1 MITYLAMIVP
11 TLIVGVYASWQSWTY
26 GSLQIHANLDITTER
41 IKDQIQGD
49 FEKYNNLFSLVL
61 YDVRISQ
68 AIRNGD
74 GFRPGSNISSYMS
87 LLNSID
93 VKLGKFKVY
102 LARDIPD
109 NNFFHSNETVKSEE
123 WYSLAVSSTDAIVYP
138 AEHALIVAE
147 KLPDIFSND
156 NLSVLRAE
164 ISYSTLFYEL
174 NNRGTHQSNIII
186 FDSRAGKILL
196 QNTLDEENA
205 LSIETIK
212 KLPYTG
218 ENEFVEKKRKFILS
232 TKYIPSTKWTV
243 AAYLPERVVAIG
255 TMKILFTT
263 GLFAVLGLGFALAMI
278 VLLNRWIIVPI
289 RHLNDEMK
297 KVQKADFSVKV
308 DYSSDDEIGQLSKQ
322 FSAMAGYLDTLIA
335 DAYTSKIAMNEAE
348 MKALQAQVNPHFLY
362 NCLSAINME
371 ALKIDAVT
379 IHKMVVSLAQ
389 FYRTV
394 VTSGDELILLSDEIE
409 NIRAYLDIQMLLSDR
424 VIDIEYRIE
433 DRVMDLYLPNL
444 TMQPIVE
451 NAIEHGVEKIEED
464 GKIIIGAA
472 VRDELL
478 EIWIEDNGPG
488 ASAATLESI
497 LQQSSRKHGMQ
508 NVNKRIQLQF
518 GAEFGIAFRN
528 PEPTGLTTIIRLPII
543 TQSTWVP

>member
-1 MITYLAMIVP
+1 
-11 TLIVGVYASWQSWTY
+11 
-26 GSLQIHANLDITTER
+26 
-41 IKDQIQGD
+41 
-49 FEKYNNLFSLVL
+49 
-61 YDVRISQ
+61 
-68 AIRNGD
+68 
-74 GFRPGSNISSYMS
+74 
-87 LLNSID
+87 
-93 VKLGKFKVY
+93 
-102 LARDIPD
+102 
-109 NNFFHSNETVKSEE
+109 
-123 WYSLAVSSTDAIVYP
+123 
-138 AEHALIVAE
+138 
-147 KLPDIFSND
+147 
-156 NLSVLRAE
+156 
-164 ISYSTLFYEL
+164 
-174 NNRGTHQSNIII
+174 
-186 FDSRAGKILL
+186 
-196 QNTLDEENA
+196 
-205 LSIETIK
+205 
-212 KLPYTG
+212 
-218 ENEFVEKKRKFILS
+218 
-232 TKYIPSTKWTV
+232 TKWTV